1 MKIHKEN
8 YFSLLIKLNLHI
20 LQTSTTKNIFFEQMK
35 LKYFIQRKISL
46 NKLLTLNIFY
56 FQSAVYEIKETRTQI
71 CAVCTLSL
79 AAEYFS

>member
-1 MKIHKEN
+1 
-8 YFSLLIKLNLHI
+8 
-20 LQTSTTKNIFFEQMK
+20 MK

-46 NKLLTLNIFY
+46 NKLLALPVNIFY